1 MQTSNVARYLKAIKT
16 MNRYLAAYAGTFT
29 VMIAL
34 DLLWLGVVAKPLY
47 QKGLGSLMLE
57 QPNWP
62 VAALFYSLFA
72 VGLVIFG
79 VAPQEPERSWTHT
92 LTMAALFG
100 FFCYATYDLTNLATL
115 KGWPV
120 GLSVIDT
127 IWGTVV
133 SAVSVAGG
141 KAVMDWAG
149 RS

>member
-1 MQTSNVARYLKAIKT
+1 
-16 MNRYLAAYAGTFT
+16 MNRYLVAYAGTFA

-34 DLLWLGVVAKPLY
+34 DLLWLGVVAKPMY
-47 QKGLGSLMLE
+47 QKGLGTLMLE

-62 VAALFYSLFA
+62 VAALFYALFA
-72 VGLVIFG
+72 LGLVIFG
-79 VAPQEPERSWTHT
+79 VAPQESARSWPHT

-120 GLSVIDT
+120 GLSVVDIV
-127 IWGTVV
+127 WGTVV
-133 SAVSVAGG
+133 STASVAGG
-141 KAVMDWAG
+141 KAVMDWAA

>member
-1 MQTSNVARYLKAIKT
+1 MKP
-16 MNRYLAAYAGTFT
+16 YLAAYAGTFT

-47 QKGLGSLMLE
+47 QKGLGALMLE

-62 VAALFYSLFA
+62 VAALFYASFA

-79 VAPQEPERSWTHT
+79 VAPQEAGRSWART
-92 LTMAALFG
+92 LGMAALFG

-115 KGWPV
+115 KGWPL
-120 GLSVIDT
+120 GLSIMDMA
-127 IWGTVV
+127 WGTVV
-133 SAVSVAGG
+133 STLSVAGG
-141 KAVMDWAG
+141 KAAMDWAA

>member
-1 MQTSNVARYLKAIKT
+1 MKP
-16 MNRYLAAYAGTFT
+16 YLAAYVGTFV

-47 QKGLGSLMLE
+47 QKGLGALMLE

-62 VAALFYSLFA
+62 VAALFYATFA

-79 VAPQEPERSWTHT
+79 VAPQEAARSWTHT

-120 GLSVIDT
+120 GLSVMDIA
-127 IWGTVV
+127 WGTVV
-133 SAVSVAGG
+133 STVSVAGG
-141 KAVMDWAG
+141 KLVMDWTA